1 MVYIYSMIQQ
11 VLHHM
16 EDTGKVFGMMLVS
29 ITGGEYCIFHW
40 KIRSQVS
47 QTRRTTNR
55 HECSQVSQTR
65 RTTNRHG
72 CSLRT
77 RMRML

>member
-16 EDTGKVFGMMLVS
+16 EDTGKVFGMMLVL

-47 QTRRTTNR
+47 QTRRTT
-55 HECSQVSQTR
+55 
-65 RTTNRHG
+65 RT
-72 CSLRT
+72 
-77 RMRML
+77 

>member
-1 MVYIYSMIQQ
+1 MVYIYSLIQQ

-47 QTRRTTNR
+47 QTNRTTNTNVVKLVKQDVR
-55 HECSQVSQTR
+55 QTD
-65 RTTNRHG
+65 TDV
-72 CSLRT
+72 L
-77 RMRML
+77 